1 MLIDPGVAATFC
13 LAALVMAL
21 VPGPDLL
28 FITATGLASGPRAGV
43 LAALGMS
50 AGLAVHT
57 TAAAFGL
64 GALLQTFPTAFTVVR
79 ILGAVYLVYLAVGS
93 FLAAARKDDADPAR
107 ARAEQELSARRVFGR
122 ALLTN
127 LANPKVI
134 AFYLAFFPQF
144 VDPARGHVMAQF
156 FVLGALFILIGLSVD
171 ASAGLLAGR
180 LGDFVRGRSSVQR
193 WLHCLSGTVFGV
205 LAVRLATDTR

>member
-1 MLIDPGVAATFC
+1 MLIELDVAAAFC
-13 LAALVMAL
+13 LAALIMAL

-43 LAALGMS
+43 LAAVGMS

-57 TAAAFGL
+57 TAAALGL
-64 GALLQTFPTAFTVVR
+64 GVLIQAFPTAFTVVR
-79 ILGAVYLVYLAVGS
+79 IAGAIYLVYLAISS
-93 FLAAARKDDADPAR
+93 FRAAASSALEEAPEERRPPAR
-107 ARAEQELSARRVFGR
+107 RIFGR

-144 VDPARGHVMAQF
+144 IDPGKGHVTAQF
-156 FVLGALFILIGLSVD
+156 FVLGALFIVVGLSVD

-180 LGDFVRGRSSVQR
+180 LGDFVRGRPVVQR
-193 WLHCLSGTVFGV
+193 WLHRLSGTVFAALAIR
-205 LAVRLATDTR
+205 LAVDSR

>member
-1 MLIDPGVAATFC
+1 MLIDPGVAAAFC

-28 FITATGLASGPRAGV
+28 FIAATGLASGRRAGV
-43 LAALGMS
+43 LAALGMA

-64 GALLQTFPTAFTVVR
+64 GALLQAFPTAFNVIR
-79 ILGAVYLVYLAVGS
+79 ILGAIYLVWLAISS
-93 FLAAARKDDADPAR
+93 FRAAGAPELLEPQQLER
-107 ARAEQELSARRVFGR
+107 AYSPRRIFTR

-144 VDPARGHVMAQF
+144 INPSQGHTTAQF
-156 FVLGALFILIGLSVD
+156 FILGVLFIAVGLCVD
-171 ASAGLLAGR
+171 ATAGLLAGN
-180 LGDFVRGRSSVQR
+180 LGDFARRRPAFQK
-193 WLHCLSGTVFGV
+193 WLHRLSGTIFAG
-205 LAVRLATDTR
+205 LAVRLAADTR

>member
-1 MLIDPGVAATFC
+1 MVIDPGVVAAFC
-13 LAALVMAL
+13 LAALIISL

-43 LAALGMS
+43 LAAVGMS

-57 TAAAFGL
+57 VAAALGL
-64 GALLQTFPTAFTVVR
+64 GTLFQAFPTAFHVLRVV
-79 ILGAVYLVYLAVGS
+79 GACYLVYLAVTS
-93 FLAAARKDDADPAR
+93 FRAAARADGLDQAH
-107 ARAEQELSARRVFGR
+107 AAAERRSSARRVFGR

-144 VDPARGHVMAQF
+144 IDPARGSVTAQF
-156 FVLGALFILIGLSVD
+156 FLFGALFIVVGLCVD

-180 LGDFVRGRSSVQR
+180 LADFVRGRPSVQR
-193 WLHCLSGTVFGV
+193 WMHRVSGTIFAA
-205 LAVRLATDTR
+205 LAVRLATDSR

>member
-1 MLIDPGVAATFC
+1 MVAAFC

-64 GALLQTFPTAFTVVR
+64 GALLHTFPTAFTVVR
-79 ILGAVYLVYLAVGS
+79 ILGAVYLAYFAVGS
-93 FLAAARKDDADPAR
+93 FLAAARKDAADPGR
-107 ARAEQELSARRVFGR
+107 ERAEQRLSARLVFGS

-127 LANPKVI
+127 LANAKVI
-134 AFYLAFFPQF
+134 AFFPQF
-144 VDPARGHVMAQF
+144 IDPAQGHVMAQF

-180 LGDFVRGRSSVQR
+180 LGDVVRSRSSVQR
-193 WLHCLSGTVFGV
+193 WLHCLSGTVFGA
-205 LAVRLATDTR
+205 LAVRLATDNR